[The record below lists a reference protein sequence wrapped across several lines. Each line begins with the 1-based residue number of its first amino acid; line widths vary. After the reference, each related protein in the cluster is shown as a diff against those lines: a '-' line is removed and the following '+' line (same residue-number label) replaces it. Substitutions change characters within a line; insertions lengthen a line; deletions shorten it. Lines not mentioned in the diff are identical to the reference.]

1 MDEKPYR
8 DLNTYYRNLF
18 GGKTAKIS
26 LDGGFTC
33 PNRDG
38 TIGTGGCLFCV
49 PQAAPVILPK
59 APPFPS
65 GSKSQRGNPRLPPNG
80 SIPGT
85 SPIFRPSP
93 IHTPL

>member
-1 MDEKPYR
+1 MDKKPYR

-38 TIGTGGCLFCV
+38 TIGIGGCLFCSAGGSGDFAES
-49 PQAAPVILPK
+49 AA
-59 APPFPS
+59 FPS

>member
-18 GGKTAKIS
+18 GGKTAKTS

-38 TIGTGGCLFCV
+38 TIGIGGCLFCS
-49 PQAAPVILPK
+49 AGGSGDFAESSR
-59 APPFPS
+59 PFHQGANRKGEIPT
-65 GSKSQRGNPRLPPNG
+65 PPNG
-80 SIPGT
+80 S
-85 SPIFRPSP
+85 SPVHAIFSLP

>member
-38 TIGTGGCLFCV
+38 TIGTGGCLFC
-49 PQAAPVILPK
+49 
-59 APPFPS
+59 
-65 GSKSQRGNPRLPPNG
+65 
-80 SIPGT
+80 
-85 SPIFRPSP
+85 
-93 IHTPL
+93 